1 MSDPTITST
10 TSASGQAP
18 QALLSL
24 SELPDVGAV
33 RVDVDGHA
41 FAVVRA
47 EDGSVHVIDDT
58 CSHAEVSLAEGEVE
72 DCSIECWLHGSRFD
86 LRTGR
91 PTGLPATKPI
101 AVYAVTVEDDTV
113 LADLSAPLTAS
124 AVPSKEH

>member
-1 MSDPTITST
+1 VTDSQTTST
-10 TSASGQAP
+10 DRAAP
-18 QALLSL
+18 VPLLSL
-24 SELPDVGAV
+24 SELPDPGAV
-33 RVDVDGHA
+33 RVDVGGLA
-41 FAVVRA
+41 LAVVRA

-113 LADLSAPLTAS
+113 LADLSAPLTA
-124 AVPSKEH
+124 AAPSKEH

>member
-1 MSDPTITST
+1 MSFEP
-10 TSASGQAP
+10 
-18 QALLSL
+18 LLML

-33 RVDVDGHA
+33 RVDVDGEA
-41 FAVVRA
+41 IAVVRA
-47 EDGSVHVIDDT
+47 EDGSIHAIDDT

-101 AVYAVTVEDDTV
+101 AVYPVTVEGDTV
-113 LADLSAPLTAS
+113 LADLSAPLIAS
-124 AVPSKEH
+124 EAVSSKEH